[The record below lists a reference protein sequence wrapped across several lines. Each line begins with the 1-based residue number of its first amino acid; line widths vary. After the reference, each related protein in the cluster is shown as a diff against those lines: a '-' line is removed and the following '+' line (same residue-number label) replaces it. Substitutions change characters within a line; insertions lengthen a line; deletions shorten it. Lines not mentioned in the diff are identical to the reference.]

1 VISALMF
8 LTRLK
13 DPGVKLEQI
22 IQRAQSLS
30 L

>member
-1 VISALMF
+1 MF

-13 DPGVKLEQI
+13 DPGAKLEQI
-22 IQRAQSLS
+22 IQRAQNLS